1 MNMKRFL
8 ILLFLVLSASGWAQE
23 ILTGMQTNPLVRM
36 KYQEMQL
43 QGRLRTGI
51 DSLPIGLPFYDDF
64 SYDSIYPTESLWID
78 AYTFVNTDI
87 PENPPNLGAVTF
99 DAIDQ
104 NGWMYDNAQPGP
116 LPFIADHLT
125 SRYIRLDSVFS
136 PIARKLTAADSVYLS
151 FFYQPQG
158 GSINFP
164 LRNDSLIL
172 NFLVAPAHDT
182 VILTDT
188 IHLPAIWKRAWSSI
202 GMSLDTFQYYNNG
215 EYFAQVMIPITDTQ
229 LFFKKTF
236 RFQFF
241 NYVSFATPPENS
253 WQSNCD
259 QWNIDNVY
267 LNIGRNM
274 NDTVRPEIRF
284 IDRAPSML
292 RNYESMPYPQYIA
305 APELEMADSV
315 SVVFSNRDTNTHNCH
330 YSYKVTNASGS
341 FSKTYT
347 GPNFNVQ
354 SFYKTGPVF
363 LHPVVPWFYPITQA
377 DSAVFKMQHII
388 KDNSPGSELG
398 DTITGYQNLFNYFA
412 YDDGTPDASYGLTP
426 AGSMLAYRFN
436 LNKPDTLRAIQ
447 MYFNNVLNHANEQY
461 FFLCV
466 WNDDVGTPGDTIYSQ
481 FTLPMYSEQLNKYY
495 TYHIPPL
502 PVSGTIYIGWI
513 QTTADNLN
521 LGFDSYNDHSS
532 QIFYNTSGR
541 WYPSAYSGSL
551 MIRPIVGKP
560 IPLGVEEPASNT
572 PELQVFP
579 NPCRDGILHLR
590 LNTHG
595 TSSAEGYTL
604 KLLNLTG
611 QTVLSKKYSTSLD
624 LTSLCQGI
632 YILYL
637 TGPDGAMTA
646 HRKIII
652 TP

>member
-1 MNMKRFL
+1 
-8 ILLFLVLSASGWAQE
+8 
-23 ILTGMQTNPLVRM
+23 
-36 KYQEMQL
+36 
-43 QGRLRTGI
+43 
-51 DSLPIGLPFYDDF
+51 
-64 SYDSIYPTESLWID
+64 
-78 AYTFVNTDI
+78 
-87 PENPPNLGAVTF
+87 
-99 DAIDQ
+99 
-104 NGWMYDNAQPGP
+104 
-116 LPFIADHLT
+116 
-125 SRYIRLDSVFS
+125 
-136 PIARKLTAADSVYLS
+136 
-151 FFYQPQG
+151 
-158 GSINFP
+158 
-164 LRNDSLIL
+164 
-172 NFLVAPAHDT
+172 
-182 VILTDT
+182 
-188 IHLPAIWKRAWSSI
+188 
-202 GMSLDTFQYYNNG
+202 
-215 EYFAQVMIPITDTQ
+215 
-229 LFFKKTF
+229 
-236 RFQFF
+236 
-241 NYVSFATPPENS
+241 
-253 WQSNCD
+253 
-259 QWNIDNVY
+259 
-267 LNIGRNM
+267 
-274 NDTVRPEIRF
+274 
-284 IDRAPSML
+284 
-292 RNYESMPYPQYIA
+292 
-305 APELEMADSV
+305 
-315 SVVFSNRDTNTHNCH
+315 
-330 YSYKVTNASGS
+330 
-341 FSKTYT
+341 
-347 GPNFNVQ
+347 
-354 SFYKTGPVF
+354 
-363 LHPVVPWFYPITQA
+363 
-377 DSAVFKMQHII
+377 
-388 KDNSPGSELG
+388 
-398 DTITGYQNLFNYFA
+398 
-412 YDDGTPDASYGLTP
+412 
-426 AGSMLAYRFN
+426 MLAYRFN

-611 QTVLSKKYSTSLD
+611 QTVLSKKYSTNLD